1 VHLFH
6 TLGILIRPCFSH
18 SRPVIF
24 RGGASCGGTQLPV
37 SPLDENSEWRC
48 DRCPVVLTS
57 SEVYDLVSRI
67 GEEVDKIQAVSTEL
81 ERNVLLCC
89 ECYIFNK
96 TLQHTVNKAIMPV
109 STAVSTGKLMTSGTC
124 AGRW

>member
-1 VHLFH
+1 MLPLCHHPSYMSCRIIILHFAALTITGFLFTPYFSSKHGHLFH
-6 TLGILIRPCFSH
+6 TLGILIRPCISH

-67 GEEVDKIQAVSTEL
+67 GEEVDSIQAVSTEL
-81 ERNVLLCC
+81 QKKHFVVL
-89 ECYIFNK
+89 
-96 TLQHTVNKAIMPV
+96 
-109 STAVSTGKLMTSGTC
+109 
-124 AGRW
+124 

>member
-1 VHLFH
+1 MLVSHARYFDKAC
-6 TLGILIRPCFSH
+6 ISH
-18 SRPVIF
+18 SKPIIF

-67 GEEVDKIQAVSTEL
+67 GEEVDNVQAVSAML
-81 ERNVLLCC
+81 EMKHFAVL
-89 ECYIFNK
+89 
-96 TLQHTVNKAIMPV
+96 
-109 STAVSTGKLMTSGTC
+109 
-124 AGRW
+124 